1 VFPAIGLVELGALDV
16 AGVLRTVLPEVGRT
30 KLGALTVVGVLISV
44 MDGAVGCVVLGAKT
58 VAGDLYQVGSLA
70 VIGVLISVMAGAVGW
85 VVIGALTV
93 GGVLYVLFSG
103 SGFFAEVGPEPG
115 AEAGA
120 GQRPH
125 DAAHVECMN
134 SGMVSQSPFAAHEA
148 HISSV
153 STHPPVAA
161 SAPCPVFSR
170 ISSRASNG
178 DVLEDNRTGT
188 MGTVGALRTA
198 SGTNS
203 SGSGRPKSCGAAGS
217 AAAGT

>member
-1 VFPAIGLVELGALDV
+1 MFPAIGLVELGALDV

-85 VVIGALTV
+85 VVTGALTV

-161 SAPCPVFSR
+161 GAVIGPGFSR
-170 ISSRASNG
+170 ISSRTSNG
-178 DVLEDNRTGT
+178 DILEDNRTGT
-188 MGTVGALRTA
+188 MGTAGALWTA
-198 SGTNS
+198 TGTKS
-203 SGSGRPKSCGAAGS
+203 SRSGRPKSCGAA
-217 AAAGT
+217 AAAPGT